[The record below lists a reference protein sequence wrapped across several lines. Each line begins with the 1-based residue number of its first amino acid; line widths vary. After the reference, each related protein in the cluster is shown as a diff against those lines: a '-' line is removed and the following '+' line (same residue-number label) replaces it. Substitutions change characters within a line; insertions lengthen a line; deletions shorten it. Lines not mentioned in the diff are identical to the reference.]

1 VQLDGYI
8 EAVIQRDV
16 DEVGP
21 CVRKPDLLRRW
32 LRAYA
37 AATATTA
44 KYAAVRD
51 AATPSEA
58 DKPTKTT
65 VQAYQDVLEGL

>member
-16 DEVGP
+16 DEVGH

-37 AATATTA
+37 AA
-44 KYAAVRD
+44 AAGAVTQRHR
-51 AATPSEA
+51 P
-58 DKPTKTT
+58 
-65 VQAYQDVLEGL
+65 LM